1 MCADGSEGR
10 QRNILNNFASLLV
23 LGLVSVDMTLPVISG
38 SLATRQIQTL
48 SVSRSGQDP
57 FKELQWC
64 LFVYEQG
71 IASKTS
77 RSACCLPTYSAAG
90 GVALTGSAAR

>member
-1 MCADGSEGR
+1 MRADGSEGR
-10 QRNILNNFASLLV
+10 DRNSLNNFASLLV

-38 SLATRQIQTL
+38 SLATRQVQTL
-48 SVSRSGQDP
+48 SVSRLGQDL
-57 FKELQWC
+57 FKELQQR
-64 LFVYEQG
+64 LFVYGHG

-77 RSACCLPTYSAAG
+77 RSASCLPIYSASA